1 MKTKVDKIVSSIK
14 KGSII
19 KILDSAT
26 RKLYKFEQIAGI
38 SFNEKAYCILRP
50 IDKIILLD
58 SHDGVVYRIDEE
70 YNLEAETDENII
82 LHVFE
87 KYLNQLRQKIGG

>member
-14 KGSII
+14 KGSVI
-19 KILDSAT
+19 KILDSVT
-26 RKLYKFEQIAGI
+26 RKLYRFEQIAGI
-38 SFNEKAYCILRP
+38 SYNGKAYCILRP

-58 SHDGVVYRIDEE
+58 SNDGVVYRVDEE
-70 YNLEAETDENII
+70 YNLEAETDEDII

-87 KYLNQLRQKIGG
+87 RYLNQLRKKIGG